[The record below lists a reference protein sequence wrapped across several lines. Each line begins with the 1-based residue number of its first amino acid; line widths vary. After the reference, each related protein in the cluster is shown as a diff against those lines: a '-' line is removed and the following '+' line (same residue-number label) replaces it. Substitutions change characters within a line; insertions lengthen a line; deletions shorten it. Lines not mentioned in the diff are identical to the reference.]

1 MAGDVERNDDATA
14 DAGEDARTADPSV
27 LRSGDDPA
35 QPESMASVAAIASS
49 RCASRFIMVMDSNPL
64 MEKSPSLGIVMRLS
78 DG

>member
-1 MAGDVERNDDATA
+1 
-14 DAGEDARTADPSV
+14 V